1 MEYVS
6 HEDEWNFAI
15 YNNMEGIK
23 LGEISQKKR
32 NSVCFDLYVESKK
45 NETNEWIYQIQN
57 RLISTENKLVITSG
71 EKDRRGENRRRELR
85 DTNY

>member
-6 HEDEWNFAI
+6 HEEEWNFAI

-32 NSVCFDLYVESKK
+32 NTVCFDLYVKSKK
-45 NETNEWIYQIQN
+45 WNKWMNISNPKQTHKYREQTSDYQW
-57 RLISTENKLVITSG
+57 G
-71 EKDRRGENRRRELR
+71 EG
-85 DTNY
+85 